1 MGWCGRVSDKQIP
14 KESGFFINVSTVGCI
29 LADRGFNA
37 KEEVSALEAK
47 RKIPSFTKGK
57 EQLSDDEVDSS
68 RRLSSVQIHVE
79 CVIGRIKKFRLAQAT
94 LPLTQIDL
102 LDDIMVIACGLVSMN
117 NSVVPF

>member
-37 KEEVSALEAK
+37 KEKVSALEAK

-79 CVIGRIKKFRLAQAT
+79 RVIGRI
-94 LPLTQIDL
+94 
-102 LDDIMVIACGLVSMN
+102 
-117 NSVVPF
+117 